1 MTITVLNK
9 GERMS
14 ILSIKNISKFYTLDG
29 KHQEQA
35 LKNIN
40 LQIAKGKI
48 TAIYGP
54 SGCGK
59 TSLLNIISGL
69 DRQYEGVLEFKGES
83 LRDLSEIELTQFRKD
98 KIGFVFQ
105 NFKLIQNNTIL
116 ENVSIPLI
124 YNGMSS
130 KDRKAKVLKGLED
143 VGLHQKED
151 LLPNKLSGGQQQR
164 VAIARAI
171 INEPKFIIAD
181 EPTGALDSKT
191 SKDIMDLFV
200 SLNKEKGTT
209 MIMVTHDREVANKA
223 DRIIHILDG
232 RVKEEEVLTHE

>member
-1 MTITVLNK
+1 MIELKKINRHFKNGDETNHILK
-9 GERMS
+9 DIDIHIDEGE
-14 ILSIKNISKFYTLDG
+14 F
-29 KHQEQA
+29 
-35 LKNIN
+35 
-40 LQIAKGKI
+40 IAI
-48 TAIYGP
+48 MGP
-54 SGCGK
+54 SGSGK
-59 TSLLNIISGL
+59 STLINILGFI
-69 DRQYEGVLEFKGES
+69 DRGYEGDYLFNGDNYKKASDNRLATIRNHTV
-83 LRDLSEIELTQFRKD
+83 
-98 KIGFVFQ
+98 GFVFQ

-209 MIMVTHDREVANKA
+209 MIMVTHDREVAKKA

-232 RVKEEEVLTHE
+232 RVREEEVLTHE

>member
-1 MTITVLNK
+1 MIELKKINRHFKNGDETNHILK
-9 GERMS
+9 DIDIHIDEGE
-14 ILSIKNISKFYTLDG
+14 F
-29 KHQEQA
+29 
-35 LKNIN
+35 
-40 LQIAKGKI
+40 IAI
-48 TAIYGP
+48 MGP
-54 SGCGK
+54 SGSGK
-59 TSLLNIISGL
+59 STLINILGFI
-69 DRQYEGVLEFKGES
+69 DRSYEGDYLFNGDNYKKAS
-83 LRDLSEIELTQFRKD
+83 DNRLATIRNLTV
-98 KIGFVFQ
+98 GFVFQ

>member
-1 MTITVLNK
+1 MIELKKINRHFKNGDETNHILK
-9 GERMS
+9 DIDIHIDEGE
-14 ILSIKNISKFYTLDG
+14 F
-29 KHQEQA
+29 
-35 LKNIN
+35 
-40 LQIAKGKI
+40 IAI
-48 TAIYGP
+48 MGP
-54 SGCGK
+54 SGSGK
-59 TSLLNIISGL
+59 STLINILGFI
-69 DRQYEGVLEFKGES
+69 DRGYEGEYLFNKENYQKS
-83 LRDLSEIELTQFRKD
+83 SDNKLAEIRNHTV
-98 KIGFVFQ
+98 GFVFQ

-124 YNGMSS
+124 YNGMGS
-130 KDRKAKVLKGLED
+130 KERKDKVLKGLED
-143 VGLHQKED
+143 VGLHNKED

-171 INEPKFIIAD
+171 INEPKFVIAD

-200 SLNKEKGTT
+200 TLNKEKCTT

-232 RVKEEEVLTHE
+232 RVKEEEVLAHE

>member
-1 MTITVLNK
+1 MIELKKINRHFKNGDETNHILK
-9 GERMS
+9 DIDIHIDEGE
-14 ILSIKNISKFYTLDG
+14 F
-29 KHQEQA
+29 
-35 LKNIN
+35 
-40 LQIAKGKI
+40 IAI
-48 TAIYGP
+48 MGP
-54 SGCGK
+54 SGSGK
-59 TSLLNIISGL
+59 STLINILGFI
-69 DRQYEGVLEFKGES
+69 DRGYEGNYLFNGDNYKKAS
-83 LRDLSEIELTQFRKD
+83 DNRLATIRNLTV
-98 KIGFVFQ
+98 GFVFQ

>member
-1 MTITVLNK
+1 MIKLKKINRHFKNGDETNHILK
-9 GERMS
+9 DIDIHIDEGE
-14 ILSIKNISKFYTLDG
+14 F
-29 KHQEQA
+29 
-35 LKNIN
+35 
-40 LQIAKGKI
+40 IAI
-48 TAIYGP
+48 MGP
-54 SGCGK
+54 SGSGK
-59 TSLLNIISGL
+59 STLINILGFI
-69 DRQYEGVLEFKGES
+69 DRGYEGDYLFNGDNYKKASDNRLATIRNHTV
-83 LRDLSEIELTQFRKD
+83 
-98 KIGFVFQ
+98 GFVFQ